1 MFIFVGQ
8 PLSVNVTSKVEQKVI
23 MSKPVQ
29 VIKGKNFT
37 YYVRTKN
44 GVVSS
49 VVAKS
54 QRELAP
60 ASYFIQDANQCT
72 KKLVMRMPLRL
83 AQWQYSCPSGV
94 YNYTTFGIPGN
105 LNTIVKM

>member
-8 PLSVNVTSKVEQKVI
+8 PLNVTTTIEQKVL
-23 MSKPVQ
+23 MNQPVK
-29 VIKGKNFT
+29 VIKGQHFT
-37 YYVRTKN
+37 YYVRTQN

-54 QRELAP
+54 SKQLAP

-72 KKLVMRMPLRL
+72 KKLIMRIPLRL
-83 AQWQYSCPSGV
+83 AQWQYTCPSGV
-94 YNYTTFGIPGN
+94 YRYTTFGIPGN
-105 LNTIVKM
+105 LNTIVKMMR